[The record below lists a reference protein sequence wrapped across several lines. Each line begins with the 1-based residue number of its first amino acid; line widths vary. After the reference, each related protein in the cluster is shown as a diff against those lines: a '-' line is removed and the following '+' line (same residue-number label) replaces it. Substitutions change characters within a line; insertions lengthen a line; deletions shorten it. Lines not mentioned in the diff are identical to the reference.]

1 MWYKWLCEHKKN
13 TIISWFVFIEEL
25 IAYHDDVKSNSFFNQ
40 LINLRQKGLVIKH
53 IQKFQNLSLR
63 VDVIPYGKLLGLFIG
78 SLKDNIQHEAGL
90 FEPTSLE
97 KDFMVARKVE
107 SKTLAI
113 ATKRTT
119 SNTSRENNVP
129 SSNPPQP
136 TRMTPQKMNEIREK
150 VLSFNCD
157 NKYSKGHKCGE
168 KKLFYIDHEE
178 EEANEWEPSQDEEI
192 EETPPKEITPTISCH
207 ALAIINTPQNL
218 KIKGY
223 IKRKKVTMF
232 IDSGIAHNFIHYKLA
247 KALN

>member
-97 KDFMVARKVE
+97 KDFMVARRVE
-107 SKTLAI
+107 IKIFAI
-113 ATKRTT
+113 ATRRTNP
-119 SNTSRENNVP
+119 NTSRESNVP
-129 SSNPPQP
+129 
-136 TRMTPQKMNEIREK
+136 I
-150 VLSFNCD
+150 
-157 NKYSKGHKCGE
+157 
-168 KKLFYIDHEE
+168 
-178 EEANEWEPSQDEEI
+178 AN
-192 EETPPKEITPTISCH
+192 H
-207 ALAIINTPQNL
+207 LNL
-218 KIKGY
+218 QG
-223 IKRKKVTMF
+223 
-232 IDSGIAHNFIHYKLA
+232 
-247 KALN
+247 